1 MVESL
6 LESIKLGGWKMILK
20 TEGTFDAAHHLKGYK
35 GQCSNVHGHT
45 WRVIVWVEGSM
56 SQLDDVGIL
65 WDFTN
70 LKKILKELDH
80 KDLNET
86 FSLINPTAENICSYI
101 LARLITSDSGLKYKA
116 RVYESPNSYCEDE
129 R

>member
-1 MVESL
+1 MKVR
-6 LESIKLGGWKMILK
+6 

-45 WRVIVWVEGSM
+45 WRVIVEAEGLSTN
-56 SQLDDVGIL
+56 LDKVGIL

-80 KDLNET
+80 KDLNEVLG
-86 FSLINPTAENICSYI
+86 FNPTAENIAYWI
-101 LARLITSDSGLKYKA
+101 LGKLAKNHIHLEFKI
-116 RVYESPNSYCEDE
+116 RVYESPKSYAEVE
-129 R
+129 G